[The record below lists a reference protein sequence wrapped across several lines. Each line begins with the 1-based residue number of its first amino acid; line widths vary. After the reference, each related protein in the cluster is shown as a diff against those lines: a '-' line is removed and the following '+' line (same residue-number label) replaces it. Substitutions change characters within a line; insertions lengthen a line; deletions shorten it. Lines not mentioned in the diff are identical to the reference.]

1 MKTTTTNETKEAR
14 FNRLLSAAEA
24 RTAAITGV
32 PVGAAA
38 AAHKAAG
45 EAYARAYPTRVLTPE
60 ELAHREALA
69 GSDDGWG
76 DYCSPVRGDV

>member
-14 FNRLLSAAEA
+14 FARLLAAQEA
-24 RTAAITGV
+24 RTPGH
-32 PVGAAA
+32 AAA
-38 AAHKAAG
+38 VAAHKAAG
-45 EAYARAYPTRVLTPE
+45 EAYARANPTRVLTPE
-60 ELAHREALA
+60 ELAHRSRLA